1 MASFFPDLCTQFS
14 TWPVGFMCPLA
25 FFSRAFPCVFFG
37 RRHMYLWKYIL
48 VSSFF
53 LDTFTFNVD
62 HFQRPCWICYSRATV
77 FVILATRDL
86 SPQPGVEPVPL
97 HWNMNSQPQE
107 HQGTSP
113 GLFFYT
119 YHCHIFFFFCPKYIL
134 CSLLCQ
140 GIMSCMAFLKLLSRI
155 LCCGMHFP
163 LPRLSTGRSS
173 DCIWLCS
180 YRQAAGSILDMPCDL
195 HKSSRKNFPVNAVPG
210 KSVICACIFRLSKH
224 LPDSSF
230 VLGLE
235 VVC

>member
-1 MASFFPDLCTQFS
+1 MWTIFKGLVEFVTVGLLCSLFWPRGILAPNQGSNLCPCIGTWTLNHRS
-14 TWPVGFMCPLA
+14 TRELPLA
-25 FFSRAFPCVFFG
+25 
-37 RRHMYLWKYIL
+37 Y
-48 VSSFF
+48 SF
-53 LDTFTFNVD
+53 T
-62 HFQRPCWICYSRATV
+62 
-77 FVILATRDL
+77 
-86 SPQPGVEPVPL
+86 
-97 HWNMNSQPQE
+97 
-107 HQGTSP
+107 
-113 GLFFYT
+113 
-119 YHCHIFFFFCPKYIL
+119 HIIVTFFFFCPKYIL